1 VSDDLLMRRLK
12 ELCANDLKTLIV
24 GGLRLPES
32 KVDGVGHADLVT
44 LCSAEFRAAAGSS
57 TVNLTRDNHAF
68 PYKQLLIDVA
78 DKLARGSTP
87 LSWTKYRLKD
97 EYTEEE
103 IEQVVLDLF
112 EEQARRWW
120 QNLSKKKQEE
130 FVEGINSVLLVS
142 LDIERATNSVKPGAA
157 PFLQQQA
164 LEQLIQTGL
173 IAGLARAS
181 AGGLLGVVG
190 VSVIGQL
197 GWAILVQTLGW
208 MAGLKIA
215 IFGFGG
221 YGALGG
227 AVAWLGGAAIGGV
240 VALPGLVA
248 LVDGPAYRKTV
259 PTTIML
265 LAKSRLDRIVATE
278 KT

>member
-1 VSDDLLMRRLK
+1 VSDDLLMQRLK
-12 ELCANDLKTLIV
+12 ELCTNDLKTLIV

-44 LCSAEFRAAAGSS
+44 LCSTQLRAAAGSS

-87 LSWTKYRLKD
+87 LSWTKYRLQD

-130 FVEGINSVLLVS
+130 FVDGINSVLLAN
-142 LDIERATNSVKPGAA
+142 LDIESTTNSVKSGAA

-265 LAKSRLDRIVATE
+265 LAKSRLDRIAT
-278 KT
+278 TQCL

>member
-1 VSDDLLMRRLK
+1 MSDDLLIRRLK
-12 ELCANDLKTLIV
+12 ELCSNDLKTLIV
-24 GGLRLPES
+24 GGLRLPQR
-32 KVDGVGHADLVT
+32 KVDGVGHAELVS
-44 LCSAEFRAAAGSS
+44 LCSAELRAAAGSS
-57 TVNLTRDNHAF
+57 TLNLIRDNHAF

-78 DKLARGSTP
+78 DKLTRGSTA

-97 EYTEEE
+97 EHTEED

-120 QNLSKKKQEE
+120 QNLPEKKQGE
-130 FVEGINSVLLVS
+130 FVDGINSVLLAN
-142 LDIERATNSVKPGAA
+142 LDIESTTISVKPGAA

-227 AVAWLGGAAIGGV
+227 AVTLLGGAAIGGV
-240 VALPGLVA
+240 VALPGLVV
-248 LVDGPAYRKTV
+248 LFDGPAYRKTV

-265 LAKSRLDRIVATE
+265 LAKSRLDRIAAT
-278 KT
+278 